1 MTFSRHVG
9 IYNKYKFVS
18 LYYYKTPSQ
27 FSTLGKCVG
36 YDSLSMMRNI
46 PMPQSHIV
54 MIVEDGKEN

>member
-1 MTFSRHVG
+1 MQLKLVQ
-9 IYNKYKFVS
+9 IQICYS

-46 PMPQSHIV
+46 PIPQSHFV
-54 MIVEDGKEN
+54 MFVEDGKEN